1 MCRRSSTERTMAK
14 LCIIYKI
21 NASMLWYKQKKH
33 FWKLSLWI
41 FVHWRRDEHGDSSR
55 QLVQSIHI
63 TLSHMLDCRL
73 FVWTHWI
80 ITLQV
85 AWLGISPSI
94 KVSTLR
100 HHVQRGIH
108 LEIHKIIAIQ
118 SRGLSAWLLSSTMD
132 EWIGERKENI
142 NQRLYEAPGQLKA
155 RGRID
160 TCN

>member
-1 MCRRSSTERTMAK
+1 MLIGMCRRSSSERTMAK

-21 NASMLWYKQKKH
+21 NASNIRTKRH
-33 FWKLSLWI
+33 FWQLSLWI
-41 FVHWRRDEHGDSSR
+41 FVHWRRVEHDDTGR
-55 QLVQSIHI
+55 QLAVDTYHA
-63 TLSHMLDCRL
+63 LAHARL
-73 FVWTHWI
+73 FVWTRWT

-85 AWLGISPSI
+85 ALLGISPSI

-108 LEIHKIIAIQ
+108 LEILKIIAIQ
-118 SRGLSAWLLSSTMD
+118 SRLSAWLWAMN
-132 EWIGERKENI
+132 EWIAEWQENI
-142 NQRLYEAPGQLKA
+142 NQRFNEAPGQLKA